1 MSDTPKTGGVDMA
14 ELAEL
19 IGKLPQDSAGS
30 VIEQLRLKVKAN
42 EAESARRAII
52 EGASNVILLMG
63 KELAAVLPVGRA
75 LRVVRKEDGKGEK
88 GEVLLNFVFDV
99 DMGGGLSSMG
109 EAKEP
114 SRKGGSPGGVKR
126 MKLDGAEITSDSWRS
141 MLDTVNER
149 LKAKGAEGIKVPTS
163 SFNAREV
170 LIRACAKVKG
180 LEYLGEAEV
189 PAPAPA
195 PAPTAG
201 APATPPA
208 PATGEGDKK

>member
-1 MSDTPKTGGVDMA
+1 MSDTPKTGGGVDMA

-52 EGASNVILLMG
+52 EGASNVILAMG

-75 LRVVRKEDGKGEK
+75 LRIVRKEDGKGEK

-99 DMGGGLSSMG
+99 DMGGGLSSTG

-114 SRKGGSPGGVKR
+114 RKGGSPGGVKR
-126 MKLDGAEITSDSWRS
+126 MKLDGVEITSDSWRS

-163 SFNAREV
+163 SFNAREL
-170 LIRACAKVKG
+170 LIRSCAKVTG
-180 LEYLGEAEV
+180 LEYLGEAAA

-195 PAPTAG
+195 PA
-201 APATPPA
+201 TPPT